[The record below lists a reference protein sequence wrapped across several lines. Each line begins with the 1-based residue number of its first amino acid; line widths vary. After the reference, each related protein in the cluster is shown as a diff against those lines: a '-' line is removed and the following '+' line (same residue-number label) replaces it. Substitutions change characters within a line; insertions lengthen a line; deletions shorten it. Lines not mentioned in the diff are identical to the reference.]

1 MAFRRIRGCRTVAGL
16 AIRSQSLSEL
26 LDLGEMGVY
35 SFYTVLLC
43 YNISGCV
50 VLPSPGVAMKISD
63 PFLSSLMAQT
73 SLRRLAGIVAILVPL
88 WLMIAWAV
96 SLP

>member
-1 MAFRRIRGCRTVAGL
+1 
-16 AIRSQSLSEL
+16 
-26 LDLGEMGVY
+26 
-35 SFYTVLLC
+35 
-43 YNISGCV
+43 
-50 VLPSPGVAMKISD
+50 MKISD
-63 PFLSSLMAQT
+63 LFLSSLMAQT